1 MKINPTAAYQAYNK
15 ISDYGHTLR
24 RTGAAGETPAAEKSG
39 KTDRIQ
45 ISQEATRQLEVEQL
59 SRSILSEIREPAS
72 QERLESLRSAIQKGT
87 YNVPTGELV
96 NAVMRH
102 FVA

>member
-45 ISQEATRQLEVEQL
+45 ISQEATRQLEV
-59 SRSILSEIREPAS
+59 
-72 QERLESLRSAIQKGT
+72 
-87 YNVPTGELV
+87 
-96 NAVMRH
+96 
-102 FVA
+102 

>member
-15 ISDYGHTLR
+15 ISEHSHAAR
-24 RTGAAGETPAAEKSG
+24 RLGAASELPAQKAEN
-39 KTDRIQ
+39 TDRIH
-45 ISQEATRQLEVEQL
+45 ISPEASRQLEVEQL
-59 SRSILSEIREPAS
+59 SRSILAEIREPAS

>member
-1 MKINPTAAYQAYNK
+1 MKTNPTAAYQAYNK

-59 SRSILSEIREPAS
+59 SRSILAEIREPAS
-72 QERLESLRSAIQKGT
+72 AERLESLRNAVQKGE
-87 YNVPTGELV
+87 YNVPTDRLV
-96 NAVMRH
+96 DAVMRH
-102 FVA
+102 LVA

>member
-15 ISDYGHTLR
+15 ISEHTHALR
-24 RTGAAGETPAAEKSG
+24 RSGIVTELPAQKAEN
-39 KTDRIQ
+39 TDRIH
-45 ISQEATRQLEVEQL
+45 ISPEASRQLEVEQL

-72 QERLESLRSAIQKGT
+72 PERLESLRSAVQKGE
-87 YNVPTGELV
+87 YNIPTGDLV
-96 NAVMRH
+96 DAMMRH

>member
-15 ISDYGHTLR
+15 YGRTPR
-24 RTGAAGETPAAEKSG
+24 RIGSVAGDSAAEKTG

-59 SRSILSEIREPAS
+59 SRSILAEIREPAS
-72 QERLESLRSAIQKGT
+72 AERLEVLRNAVQKGE
-87 YNVPTGELV
+87 YNIPTGELV
-96 NAVMRH
+96 DAVMRH
-102 FVA
+102 MIA

>member
-15 ISDYGHTLR
+15 YGRAPRKVGPL
-24 RTGAAGETPAAEKSG
+24 GEIPAAEKAG

-59 SRSILSEIREPAS
+59 SRSILAEIREPAS
-72 QERLESLRSAIQKGT
+72 AERLESLRNAVQKGE
-87 YNVPTGELV
+87 YNIPTGELV
-96 NAVMRH
+96 DAVMRH
-102 FVA
+102 MIA